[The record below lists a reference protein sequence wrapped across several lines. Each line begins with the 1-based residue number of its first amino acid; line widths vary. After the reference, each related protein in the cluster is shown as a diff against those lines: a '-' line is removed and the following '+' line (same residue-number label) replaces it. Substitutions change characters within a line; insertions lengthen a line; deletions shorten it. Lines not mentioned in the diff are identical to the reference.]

1 MHIQSYAD
9 HESSNKRTGLTFFL
23 IISLRYTGYETY
35 GENTKI
41 LKQATKYLFIT
52 VVSTTPGD
60 APPMSRLCFPRIDE
74 GETLQKK
81 NPNCVEKKTER
92 HELAYS
98 EWADKTMDE

>member
-1 MHIQSYAD
+1 MRATNAHTPYAD
-9 HESSNKRTGLTFFL
+9 TESSNKRTGFTFFS
-23 IISLRYTGYETY
+23 IISLRYTGCETY

-41 LKQATKYLFIT
+41 ICFIT

-81 NPNCVEKKTER
+81 NPNCVEKTTER
-92 HELAYS
+92 RELAYS
-98 EWADKTMDE
+98 ECADKTMDE